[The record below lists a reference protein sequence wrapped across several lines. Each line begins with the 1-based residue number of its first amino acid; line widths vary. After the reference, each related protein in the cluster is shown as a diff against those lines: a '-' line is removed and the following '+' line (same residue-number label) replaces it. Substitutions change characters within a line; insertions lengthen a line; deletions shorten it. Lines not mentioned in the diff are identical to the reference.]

1 MKKTVAL
8 FLTTALAFCPLTAMP
23 VYAAGSVYEL
33 EQGSITDI
41 GENETAVVSL
51 TGASG
56 GKAVDLKDA
65 GDAVT
70 VKVTAASAG
79 AHTLTI
85 RYCQPYD
92 AESSKLQ
99 TVKVNGQNAG
109 EIACDYT
116 GENQFRTVSLSA
128 ELKAGENT
136 VTIEGGWGWTYL
148 DSLTVE
154 GKGNVRSRFS
164 PNPIISRGVPAYAG
178 SGKAFEGNDDA
189 YYTAWTSD
197 APDSLAYDLSGVP
210 ASQRH
215 KVLAVWYNNSTFDRV
230 GRYITVEG
238 EPTDYTIEINR
249 APGGSCPKDGWEVL
263 ETVKGNTLSTR
274 SHLLDMDGANWIR
287 MRVTGAEKGI
297 SLNFDVHDASQGA
310 DDSWIF
316 YGDSITAGGM
326 GNAWGTSYASHVHAL
341 DANLTPLQ
349 QNGGIGGISSTEGRE
364 HIDAWLAATAAHYVS
379 IAYGTNDSWGNMN
392 STELYYDNTK
402 YMIDAVLNAGKI
414 PVLPKIPY
422 ASNPDVGTYVGAHN
436 AVIEQLYS
444 EYGEKLVHG
453 PDFERYFQEHPS
465 GLSDDGVHPNA
476 DGYEAMRK
484 LWAQTMNENVYTK
497 AATWLVG
504 DVDSDGNVTVLDAV
518 MLSGNNSIF
527 HAGSSMK
534 NGKNIEN
541 QYVMTKR
548 QYAASVIRN
557 SQFRIASGG
566 GYSPSGLCSG
576 QPPLYLI
583 PEGGNLFE
591 TLVMSLPCYD
601 SRETS
606 EKDLPLWEQPELPV
620 DVPKLITD
628 HALGYCAAMFLP
640 TVGLHYGKVEGDT
653 VSTVFIWNTAELYKG
668 FGKEYKTHIPSDS
681 GNADVVLEQCT
692 NFLVFDNKK
701 GNKSVCT
708 FSADRDMLLD
718 LFRFDIK
725 DLSGRF
731 RYFGYSSLET
741 ARFIQTVKNDIGG
754 EVPDKILCKIFG
766 LRMLKKGE
774 PQPAQ
779 MTAAMELPTSVM
791 ANEKAY
797 KECADFVQKLDR
809 MVRELRYVLFRLDM
823 DMTYDKGQDGADKTK
838 QIDDGHVKENIT
850 QMTKQYAD
858 YLHDRCING
867 WLLKIADSND
877 DQKVH
882 EEYLEDAFQEALR
895 IYDQYPV
902 LDRNYI
908 RKIQWKGI
916 LNYRLRKAMNN
927 G

>member
-1 MKKTVAL
+1 MAQNIIFKCADLLYDKSIQTDFEGGISMKKTVAL
-8 FLTTALAFCPLTAMP
+8 LLTTALAFCPLTAMP

-92 AESSKLQ
+92 AENSKLQ

-128 ELKAGENT
+128 DLKAGENT

-341 DANLTPLQ
+341 DANLTPMQ

-402 YMIDAVLNAGKI
+402 YMIDAVLSAGKI

-453 PDFERYFQEHPS
+453 PDFERYFQEHSS

-484 LWAQTMNENVYTK
+484 LWAQTMHENVYTK

-518 MLSGNNSIF
+518 MLQKYLLQTGTLTDQQAADVYEDGSVDIFDLSLLKRMLLAPVQTDEPAPQPEDPAPQPTEPAPAAAMTPEEYMNQIGNQIVNKLP
-527 HAGSSMK
+527 AGAADVK
-534 NGKNIEN
+534 NGVDYGEMRSCTYWSTTRERETPVRVLLPAGYNEN
-541 QYVMTKR
+541 ETYPVLYLLHGYWNDEKTLSDPESGLQT
-548 QYAASVIRN
+548 IIGN
-557 SQFRIASGG
+557 LIASGEARKMIVVFPYIYTSKTMPYCTG
-566 GYSPSGLCSG
+566 MDGTNNQNYDNFIYDLKADLMPWIEQNFSVKTGRENTAISGFSMGARESFYIGTQMSDRFGYVGSVCTAPGLAPGMLDPADLKFAQQPYMMLLSGAVYDGVVGNNPENYHNILNG
-576 QPPLYLI
+576 NGVPHLWNPI
-583 PEGGNLFE
+583 PEGGHDNN
-591 TLVMSLPCYD
+591 SI
-601 SRETS
+601 
-606 EKDLPLWEQPELPV
+606 QPHV
-620 DVPKLITD
+620 YNMVK
-628 HALGYCAAMFLP
+628 
-640 TVGLHYGKVEGDT
+640 
-653 VSTVFIWNTAELYKG
+653 
-668 FGKEYKTHIPSDS
+668 
-681 GNADVVLEQCT
+681 
-692 NFLVFDNKK
+692 
-701 GNKSVCT
+701 
-708 FSADRDMLLD
+708 FS
-718 LFRFDIK
+718 F
-725 DLSGRF
+725 
-731 RYFGYSSLET
+731 
-741 ARFIQTVKNDIGG
+741 Q
-754 EVPDKILCKIFG
+754 
-766 LRMLKKGE
+766 
-774 PQPAQ
+774 
-779 MTAAMELPTSVM
+779 
-791 ANEKAY
+791 AN
-797 KECADFVQKLDR
+797 
-809 MVRELRYVLFRLDM
+809 
-823 DMTYDKGQDGADKTK
+823 
-838 QIDDGHVKENIT
+838 
-850 QMTKQYAD
+850 
-858 YLHDRCING
+858 
-867 WLLKIADSND
+867 
-877 DQKVH
+877 
-882 EEYLEDAFQEALR
+882 
-895 IYDQYPV
+895 
-902 LDRNYI
+902 
-908 RKIQWKGI
+908 
-916 LNYRLRKAMNN
+916 
-927 G
+927 